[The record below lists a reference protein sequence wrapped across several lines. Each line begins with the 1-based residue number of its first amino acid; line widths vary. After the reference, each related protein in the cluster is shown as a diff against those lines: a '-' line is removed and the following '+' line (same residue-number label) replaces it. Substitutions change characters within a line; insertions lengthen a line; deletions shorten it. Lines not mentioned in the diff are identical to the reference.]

1 MASGSILLH
10 SPSIAGPYD
19 STSNGHSSVSPVL
32 HNTDPTSPRPDS
44 DDLSDPQPPSP
55 AESSTSIESD
65 PEADDPDVE
74 SPDSDSDEDAEGSED
89 EDFDITLT
97 SRSRPVAAQSDRSSS
112 SPEPSRKRKLSVE
125 YEDDINNNPE
135 LYGLR
140 RSHRSKMN
148 RPLIDS
154 SDEDED
160 SSSDVVQPSRRR
172 RRQAATSKSSKAPTP
187 AMSLPASG
195 SDSDEVYVSS
205 RRQMLTKKQRQR
217 QHQVASGLIPPSQA
231 EVRFSSRSRRGV
243 TNYNEDEEDPF
254 IEDDEDM
261 VDQGDWI
268 EEDNS
273 PAVDTVLDHRLP
285 ESTTFDKDDLNKK
298 DFEYLIK
305 WMDKAHWHA
314 TWENWD
320 SLKNLSKGTRKID
333 NYFKKKV
340 IEHIFYETA
349 GPDTPLEDKEK
360 FLIEREVAA
369 EQLEEYKKVE
379 RIIGERYNGEETEY
393 YIKWKMLQYD
403 ASTWESESLMAGQSQ
418 EEVDAF
424 QEQIDEYLNRTQ
436 NLPQSTKLVGGRG
449 AYRAFK
455 EQPSYIK
462 HGTLREFQV
471 KGVNFLCNKWC
482 NQQNVMLA
490 DEMGLG
496 KTVQTCAFLNW
507 LRHEKGQQ
515 GPFLVVVPLST
526 MPAWADT
533 FNNWTPDINYVIYN
547 GNTQSR
553 EIIKEHELLVD
564 GNPRKT
570 RFHVLLTTYEYILM
584 DAPFLNTIKWQFL
597 AVDEAHRL
605 KNRDSQLYEALA
617 AMNVGG
623 RLLITG
629 TPMQNNLEELRALMD
644 FLMPGKVDIVN
655 EIDLAS
661 ATAQEQLT
669 KITEAIR
676 PYMLRRTKQLVE
688 KDLPPKTEKIMRVEL
703 SDIQLKYYKDI
714 LTRNY
719 AELNRGNKQQKHS
732 LLNIMMEL
740 KKASN
745 HPFMFP
751 NAEERLLAG
760 DERKENVLRL
770 LVSSSGKMMLLEK
783 LLDKLKRDGHRV
795 LVFSQMVMM
804 LNIMSDYL
812 KMRGY
817 KFQRLDGTMPSTARR
832 QAIDHYNAPGSDDF
846 CFILS
851 TRAGGLGINLMTADT
866 VILFDSDWNPQA
878 DLQAMAR
885 AHRIGQVKPVTVYRF
900 VSKDTVEEEIL
911 ERARNKL
918 MLEFLT
924 IQRGV
929 TENEL
934 KERLAEKGIS
944 LAEPTS
950 ADEINRIL
958 KRRGQKMFEQT
969 TNQEKLEQLDID
981 AMLEN
986 AEMHV
991 TEQPEGITADGGE
1004 EFLKSF
1010 EYTDVKVG
1018 ELEWDDIIPK
1028 EQLEA
1033 IRVEEEERKNA
1044 ELAKT
1049 LAETNGPRQRRKPSS
1064 MEEREQRAAK
1074 KRARDATKEVAV
1086 EVESEEDEKDP
1097 KRALN
1102 ESEIRRLLK
1111 AYQQWG
1117 SWSEMKEK
1125 IRFSARLLK
1134 RDEEVL
1140 RQVLDEV
1147 IADSNAALEADKQ
1160 RIAELEK
1167 QANKTLTK
1175 KDRKEVVFNFHG
1187 VKRNNATTMVERPD
1201 EMRLIRQT
1209 VAEYA
1214 AKSDTKN
1221 FRVTGQVKP
1230 ALDFTCDWGARE
1242 DGMLIVGIAKHG
1254 WGAWSDIRDDPD
1266 LDMKAK
1272 CFLEEQRSEVKA
1284 AREKADDAKANKPTQ
1299 VHLNRRANY
1308 LVTLLR
1314 YRSGKGNPEL
1324 ERQIQNHHRNIKKW
1338 TSGDT
1343 VRASPAPSGTAR
1355 VTAPPRKREKIRDR
1369 ALSHGD
1375 SRQRDRTDTPDVR
1388 QNGDSKRK
1396 DRRDDSDFKR
1406 RDRREDDRQKFAN
1419 GSRKRRSDEDTN
1431 RDSHKKPRMSND
1443 IHGSPRPRSSLK
1455 HEDSRGQR
1463 SPDDRK
1469 SQSHRPEAPQH
1480 RHSNSSALPADKAKT
1495 EPKVKSE
1502 SKVKTEPKPER
1513 DAESDRLMIKIL
1525 EPVRQSLLDIPT
1537 ANTDK
1542 DMAKDKK
1549 VGIIRTNLLI
1559 VGNFILKQPEQHQNS
1574 LWDYFGYKC
1583 FRGKSTAEK
1592 LISMHK
1598 GLLEATTKAEQG
1610 KENGTGANSQS
1621 NSDAAKV

>member
-1 MASGSILLH
+1 MLL
-10 SPSIAGPYD
+10 
-19 STSNGHSSVSPVL
+19 GHSV
-32 HNTDPTSPRPDS
+32 PR
-44 DDLSDPQPPSP
+44 
-55 AESSTSIESD
+55 AN
-65 PEADDPDVE
+65 
-74 SPDSDSDEDAEGSED
+74 
-89 EDFDITLT
+89 DIY
-97 SRSRPVAAQSDRSSS
+97 Q
-112 SPEPSRKRKLSVE
+112 
-125 YEDDINNNPE
+125 
-135 LYGLR
+135 
-140 RSHRSKMN
+140 
-148 RPLIDS
+148 IDS

-172 RRQAATSKSSKAPTP
+172 RRQAATSKCIDHLTHLQHLVENTDVMIASKAPTP
-187 AMSLPASG
+187 AVSLPASN

-254 IEDDEDM
+254 LQEDEDM
-261 VDQGDWI
+261 LTPGDWVV

-273 PAVDTVLDHRLP
+273 PAVDMVLDHRLTEP
-285 ESTTFDKDDLNKK
+285 LAFDKEDLNKK

-314 TWENWD
+314 TWENWET
-320 SLKNLSKGTRKID
+320 LKSLSKGTRKID
-333 NYFKKKV
+333 NYYKKKV
-340 IEHIFYETA
+340 LEHIFYETA
-349 GPDTPLEDKEK
+349 DSSTPLEDKEK
-360 FLIEREVAA
+360 FLIERELAA
-369 EQLEEYKKVE
+369 EQLEEFKKVE
-379 RIIGERYNGEETEY
+379 RIIGERFNDGETEY
-393 YIKWKMLQYD
+393 YVKWRILQYD
-403 ASTWESESLMAGQSQ
+403 ACTWESESLMAGRSQ

-424 QEQIDEYLNRTQ
+424 QQQIDDYLNRTQ

-449 AYRAFK
+449 PYRMFK
-455 EQPSYIK
+455 DQPSYIK
-462 HGTLREFQV
+462 HGQLREFQI

-482 NQQNVMLA
+482 NSQNVMLA

-553 EIIKEHELLVD
+553 QIIRDYELLVD
-564 GNPRKT
+564 DDPRKT

-605 KNRDSQLYEALA
+605 KNRESQLYEALA
-617 AMNVGG
+617 AMKVGG
-623 RLLITG
+623 KLLITG

-644 FLMPGKVDIVN
+644 FLMPGQVEIDE

-661 ATAQEQLT
+661 ASAQEQLT

-676 PYMLRRTKQLVE
+676 PYMLRRTKQVVE

-751 NAEERLLAG
+751 NAEERLLG
-760 DERKENVLRL
+760 GSERKEDILRL
-770 LVSSSGKMMLLEK
+770 LVTSSGKMMLLEK

-817 KFQRLDGTMPSTARR
+817 KFQRLDGTMPSAARR
-832 QAIDHYNAPGSDDF
+832 QAIDHYNADGSDDF

-885 AHRIGQVKPVTVYRF
+885 AHRIGQKNPVTVYRF

-934 KERLAEKGIS
+934 QEQLAKKGIS

-986 AEMHV
+986 AELHV

-1004 EFLKSF
+1004 EFLRSF

-1033 IRVEEEERKNA
+1033 IRVEEEERKNT
-1044 ELAKT
+1044 ELAKQ
-1049 LAETNGPRQRRKPSS
+1049 LAETSGPRQRRKPSS

-1074 KRARDATKEVAV
+1074 KRARDATKEITA

-1102 ESEIRRLLK
+1102 ETEIRKLLK

-1117 SWSEMKEK
+1117 AWADMKDK
-1125 IRFSARLLK
+1125 IVVSSKLTK
-1134 RDEEVL
+1134 RDPEVL
-1140 RQVLDEV
+1140 RQVLEDVVAE
-1147 IADSNAALEADKQ
+1147 SNAALEADKQ

-1175 KDRKEVVFNFHG
+1175 KDRKEVVFNFRG

-1201 EMRLIRQT
+1201 EMKLIRHL
-1209 VAEYA
+1209 VDEYA

-1221 FRVTGQVKP
+1221 FRVSGQVKP

-1242 DGMLIVGIAKHG
+1242 DGMLIVGIAKYG
-1254 WGAWSDIRDDPD
+1254 WGSWTEIRDDPD
-1266 LDMKAK
+1266 LEMKTK

-1284 AREKADDAKANKPTQ
+1284 AREKAEDAKANKPTQ

-1314 YRSGKGNPEL
+1314 HRTSKGSNPEL

-1338 TSGDT
+1338 TTGDAAS
-1343 VRASPAPSGTAR
+1343 ASPAPSGTPRPA
-1355 VTAPPRKREKIRDR
+1355 APPRKREKIRDR
-1369 ALSHGD
+1369 ALSHSD
-1375 SRQRDRTDTPDVR
+1375 PRQRDRTGTPDVR
-1388 QNGDSKRK
+1388 HNGDSKRK
-1396 DRRDDSDFKR
+1396 DRRDDGDSKR
-1406 RDRREDDRQKFAN
+1406 RDRRDDDRQKAAN
-1419 GSRKRRSDEDTN
+1419 GNRKRRSDEDAS
-1431 RDSHKKPRMSND
+1431 RDQHKKPRMSND
-1443 IHGSPRPRSSLK
+1443 IHGSPARPRSTLK
-1455 HEDSRGQR
+1455 HEDSRGHR

-1469 SQSHRPEAPQH
+1469 PQAHRPDAPQH
-1480 RHSNSSALPADKAKT
+1480 RHSNSSSRADKPKT
-1495 EPKVKSE
+1495 E
-1502 SKVKTEPKPER
+1502 R
-1513 DAESDRLMIKIL
+1513 DTESDRLMIKML
-1525 EPVRQSLLDIPT
+1525 EPVSQLMSEIPK
-1537 ANTDK
+1537 ANSSK
-1542 DMAKDKK
+1542 DMPKDKK
-1549 VGIIRTNLLI
+1549 ASLIRTNLAAI
-1559 VGNFILKQPEQHQNS
+1559 GNFIVKQPEEHRQS
-1574 LWDYFGYKC
+1574 LWNYFGH
-1583 FRGKSTAEK
+1583 KSFKGASGEK
-1592 LISMHK
+1592 LMTMHRAVMNGIAK
-1598 GLLEATTKAEQG
+1598 EEQEKENTSATNGQSNGDATRVLPKETATTA
-1610 KENGTGANSQS
+1610 
-1621 NSDAAKV
+1621 